1 MQMKKIIAMLL
12 ALSMLMML
20 AAGCGTTGTSQASAP
35 ETASPEVPAQ
45 EQQVS
50 AEAPADQTSEVE
62 AVETVPNKLPESY
75 PLISEDGMTMTAF
88 QSTNPNLSDLIS
100 DYGQLPWWQEVAE
113 RTGISFTWSMASWAS
128 VEEQFNLLIAA
139 NDMPNLSLTANYY
152 TDGITSAVEN
162 EVFVNLKDYLDE
174 YAPDYKA
181 VVERAE
187 VYPATHDM
195 EGNIICFY
203 QIAEE
208 EFTPNNGVLFRGDLL
223 EEQGLEV
230 PITYDAYEDT
240 LLKLKDAYG
249 MASPIFH
256 YTDNSQWLSAGK
268 GVKTDFSL
276 NADGEAVYGPVTD
289 AYREYL
295 SIANRWYE
303 EGLIYKDFYTI
314 PDGQNINYLVEKMST
329 GESIVTFAYCE
340 FANMIALEEGQ
351 HFVAGYIPRDN
362 ADEQVHLTEGV
373 DSKIGLG
380 KAYAIG
386 PNSSEEEIQALCMM
400 MNYFYT
406 EEGALLANYG
416 VEGQSFEYREDGT
429 PWYTDLIL
437 NNPDGLTMTQALCF
451 YVGYMVPCDCDYT
464 VYNIAS
470 LTTWADF
477 VDAWGT
483 ADNAWRFPDVSLDA
497 EEQESYAAAAA
508 DVDTYLDET
517 LIKFIIGDLDVD
529 DDGTWQE
536 YLDTLDGLGVGTMIE
551 IYEAA
556 LERYQAA

>member
-1 MQMKKIIAMLL
+1 MKKLVAMLL
-12 ALSMLMML
+12 VLSMVLVL
-20 AAGCGTTGTSQASAP
+20 FAGCGKS
-35 ETASPEVPAQ
+35 
-45 EQQVS
+45 
-50 AEAPADQTSEVE
+50 EAPAAETSSVPE
-62 AVETVPNKLPESY
+62 AAPSGAEEASTVSEPAEPASEAEPTIPNKLPESY
-75 PLISEDGMTMTAF
+75 PLISEEGMTLTAF

-100 DYGQLPWWQEVAE
+100 DYGELPWWQEVAE

-139 NDMPNLSLTANYY
+139 DDMPNLSLTANYY

-181 VVERAE
+181 VVERE
-187 VYPATHDM
+187 DVYPATHDM
-195 EGNIICFY
+195 DGNIIVFY

-223 EEQGLEV
+223 EEQGMTLPV
-230 PITYDAYEDT
+230 TYQEYEET

-249 MASPIFH
+249 LTSPIFH

-276 NADGEAVYGPVTD
+276 NEQGEAVYGPVTD

-295 SIANRWYE
+295 SIVNRWYE

-329 GESIVTFAYCE
+329 GESVVTFAYCE

-351 HFVAGYIPRDN
+351 YFEAGYIPRDV

-373 DSKIGLG
+373 DSKIGLA

-386 PNSSEEEIQALCMM
+386 PNSSEEEVQALCML

-416 VEGQSFEYREDGT
+416 VEGVAFEYQEDGT

-477 VDAWGT
+477 VDAWST
-483 ADNAWRFPDVSLDA
+483 ADNVWRFPDVTLTAD
-497 EEQESYAAAAA
+497 EQENYASAAA

-517 LIKFIIGDLDVD
+517 LIKFVIGDLDVD
-529 DDGTWQE
+529 DDQVWQD
-536 YLDTLDGLGVGTMIE
+536 YLTKLDGLGVNTMIE
-551 IYEAA
+551 IYQNA
-556 LERYQAA
+556 LERYRAV